1 VILCQMIGKAI
12 VLVREDQ
19 LSLAIGRRGQN
30 VRLGS
35 KLSGWDI
42 EIMTREELDSEI
54 ERAVAG
60 FSELDG
66 LEPSLAERLVGEGF
80 LTYDELSVIEPDAM
94 MAMGNLTE
102 EQVQHIVDQA
112 EQKAEAAE
120 AAAAAERRRQRE
132 QERIEAATAEADQKE
147 AELQANAAASGS
159 AASGSAASGSAA
171 SGSAASG
178 SAASG
183 SATSGSATSGS
194 ATVASSEPDAISEQ
208 AHGAA
213 SASAESNGASPTS
226 DLKEPASTGGETS
239 SGGSN

>member
-1 VILCQMIGKAI
+1 MGASP
-12 VLVREDQ
+12 E
-19 LSLAIGRRGQN
+19 N

-66 LEPSLAERLVGEGF
+66 LDPSLAERLVGEGF

-94 MAMGNLTE
+94 MSMGNLTE

-132 QERIEAATAEADQKE
+132 QERIDAATAEADQKE
-147 AELQANAAASGS
+147 AELQAS
-159 AASGSAASGSAA
+159 AASGESGSTAIESAAA
-171 SGSAASG
+171 
-178 SAASG
+178 
-183 SATSGSATSGS
+183 
-194 ATVASSEPDAISEQ
+194 VSEPAD
-208 AHGAA
+208 GAA
-213 SASAESNGASPTS
+213 SNGASPKS
-226 DLKEPASTGGETS
+226 DLKEPASTGGETG
-239 SGGSN
+239 SGGSH